1 MLRMIAFLLLFSLFC
16 SEVSAADYDMGKL
29 IGTDCAV
36 FRMKPDEF
44 LRSNRLFFKWT
55 SSQKDTARYPAF
67 PNSPR
72 SAFLG
77 FRVYEAIA
85 TFQNETLIRFYLS
98 LSGKKSNLR
107 TYPRSSHMDVCA
119 ELYKGF
125 NPPPGNP
132 SSACHKNLP
141 VCQINKHGKIGSFHL
156 TPPSYTAAHCRCMP
170 QYCCRPFSPLPQYRG
185 RLSVPVSFPSPAQ
198 HSQSL
203 PAPR

>member
-98 LSGKKSNLR
+98 LYNRGDAGPMELEAFDSLVENVRNALEKR
-107 TYPRSSHMDVCA
+107 TGEKGEELKGRLASAMISSLRSSASIRRMILGA
-119 ELYKGF
+119 GL
-125 NPPPGNP
+125 
-132 SSACHKNLP
+132 
-141 VCQINKHGKIGSFHL
+141 
-156 TPPSYTAAHCRCMP
+156 
-170 QYCCRPFSPLPQYRG
+170 
-185 RLSVPVSFPSPAQ
+185 
-198 HSQSL
+198 
-203 PAPR
+203 